1 VDLQER
7 YQLDAPHLQV
17 AKEKVKVKARPW
29 RYIFALMLAL
39 IAAIVSVQARHVA
52 AALAI
57 ADTRGVTPQSLGLLQ
72 PLGHNGN
79 VVLSYG
85 AAVAFCLLASAAVI
99 GVGNKARGGLQESI
113 GSAHAA
119 VIRFTIVLAGG
130 LATIVLT
137 LQLLNI
143 PITQLV
149 VGGALTGVL
158 VGIAAQQSLANV
170 FAGIVLLMARPFR
183 VGDQIGIRSGALGGL
198 IEGFVTEISI
208 TYVMLDT
215 GNGAVHV
222 PNSQVLA
229 AAVGPAGSVAAPP
242 GATPWPAPA
251 GQAAPAGTAPAPPAG
266 QGAPPGP
273 GEAPPAGQAAPPAGP
288 SADLPPGTPGTPTDP
303 AGPAAP
309 QDPDARGA
317 ERDTGR

>member
-1 VDLQER
+1 MDLQER
-7 YQLDAPHLQV
+7 HQLDAAHLQA
-17 AKEKVKVKARPW
+17 AKEKVKAKARPW
-29 RYIFALMLAL
+29 RYIFALILAV
-39 IAAIVSVQARHVA
+39 IAAAVSVQARHVA
-52 AALAI
+52 AAEAI
-57 ADTRGVTPQSLGLLQ
+57 AERKGLPPQSLGLLQ
-72 PLGHNGN
+72 SLGHTGN
-79 VVLSYG
+79 LLLSYG
-85 AAVAFCLLASAAVI
+85 AAIAFCLLASAVI
-99 GVGNKARGGLQESI
+99 IAIGNKVRGAFQESI

-130 LATIVLT
+130 LATIVIT
-137 LQLLNI
+137 LQLLDI
-143 PITQLV
+143 PVTQLV

-198 IEGFVTEISI
+198 IEGFVTEVSI
-208 TYVMLDT
+208 TYVTLDT

-229 AAVGPAGSVAAPP
+229 AAVGPAGSVSAPS

-251 GQAAPAGTAPAPPAG
+251 NAAGAGVDQAAPPAPG
-266 QGAPPGP
+266 G
-273 GEAPPAGQAAPPAGP
+273 APPAGQAAPPAGP
-288 SADLPPGTPGTPTDP
+288 SAAPLPGLPGAPTDP
-303 AGPAAP
+303 AGPTAS
-309 QDPDARGA
+309 QDPDSRGA

>member
-1 VDLQER
+1 MDLQER
-7 YQLDAPHLQV
+7 YQLDAPHLQ
-17 AKEKVKVKARPW
+17 AAREKVKAKTRPW
-29 RYIFALMLAL
+29 RYIFALILAL

-52 AALAI
+52 SALAI
-57 ADTRGVTPQSLGLLQ
+57 ADTRGTTPESLGLLQ

-79 VVLSYG
+79 MVLSYG

-99 GVGNKARGGLQESI
+99 GAGNKARATLQESI
-113 GSAHAA
+113 GTAHAA

-137 LQLLNI
+137 LQLLHI

-251 GQAAPAGTAPAPPAG
+251 GQAASAATAPPAG

-288 SADLPPGTPGTPTDP
+288 SAVLPPGIPGSPTDP
-303 AGPAAP
+303 AGPTAP
-309 QDPDARGA
+309 QDPDAHGA
-317 ERDTGR
+317 ERDIGR

>member
-7 YQLDAPHLQV
+7 YQLDAPHLQA
-17 AKEKVKVKARPW
+17 AKEKVKAKARPW
-29 RYIFALMLAL
+29 RYIFALILAL

-52 AALAI
+52 SAVAI
-57 ADTRGVTPQSLGLLQ
+57 AETRGVTPRSLGPLQ

-79 VVLSYG
+79 MVLSYA

-99 GVGNKARGGLQESI
+99 GAGNKARVSLQESI

-137 LQLLNI
+137 LQLLHI

-242 GATPWPAPA
+242 GAIPWPA
-251 GQAAPAGTAPAPPAG
+251 PAG

-288 SADLPPGTPGTPTDP
+288 SAVLPPGTPGTPTDP

>member
-1 VDLQER
+1 MDLQER
-7 YQLDAPHLQV
+7 HQLDAAHLQA
-17 AKEKVKVKARPW
+17 AKEKVKAKARPW
-29 RYIFALMLAL
+29 RYIFALILAV
-39 IAAIVSVQARHVA
+39 IAAAVSVQARHVA
-52 AALAI
+52 AAEAI
-57 ADTRGVTPQSLGLLQ
+57 AERKGLPPQSLGLLQ
-72 PLGHNGN
+72 SLGHTGN
-79 VVLSYG
+79 LLLSYG
-85 AAVAFCLLASAAVI
+85 AAIAFCLLASAVI
-99 GVGNKARGGLQESI
+99 IAIGNKVRGAFQESI

-130 LATIVLT
+130 LATIVIT
-137 LQLLNI
+137 LQLLDI

-198 IEGFVTEISI
+198 IEGFVTEVSI
-208 TYVMLDT
+208 TYVTLDT

-229 AAVGPAGSVAAPP
+229 AAVGPAGSVSAPS

-251 GQAAPAGTAPAPPAG
+251 NAAGAGVEPG
-266 QGAPPGP
+266 GA
-273 GEAPPAGQAAPPAGP
+273 AGP
-288 SADLPPGTPGTPTDP
+288 RRGSPGGSGGAARRAKCGATARTSRRANGSCGANGI
-303 AGPAAP
+303 AGSGFTWRRA
-309 QDPDARGA
+309 
-317 ERDTGR
+317 

>member
-7 YQLDAPHLQV
+7 YQLDAPHLQA
-17 AKEKVKVKARPW
+17 AKEKVKAKARPW
-29 RYIFALMLAL
+29 RYIFALILAL

-52 AALAI
+52 SAMAI
-57 ADTRGVTPQSLGLLQ
+57 AETRGVTPQSLGLLQ

-79 VVLSYG
+79 MILSYG

-99 GVGNKARGGLQESI
+99 GVGNKARLTLQESI

-137 LQLLNI
+137 LQLLHI

-242 GATPWPAPA
+242 GAIPWPAPV
-251 GQAAPAGTAPAPPAG
+251 GQS
-266 QGAPPGP
+266 APPGP

-288 SADLPPGTPGTPTDP
+288 SAVLAPGTPGTPADP